1 MPVLLSSRLYPGQ
14 IMSGIEW
21 RGAVL
26 AGIVILDEF
35 TAGQIAAGE
44 VVERPVSAVK
54 ELVENALDAGATRIA
69 VDLAEGGLSRIT
81 VSDNGCGMS
90 GEDVRLAF
98 LRHATS
104 KIRSAADLRRVNTL
118 GFRGEA
124 LPSIAAVARVAM
136 TTRVPGSV
144 AGTRAELQGGALAAV
159 SPAGCAPGTTVEVN
173 DLFYN
178 TPARRKAMK
187 SPAAEGALCGE
198 LVSKMALARPGVRF
212 ELLTQGR
219 RVFYTPGTGRLI
231 DAVTAVYG
239 PGQAKEM
246 IAVSAAD
253 GDLGIDGY
261 AGKPSLSRST
271 RSHLTV
277 IINGRYVRCP
287 AVAAAVENAYR
298 GLLFPGRRPVAVLS
312 LIVAP
317 EQLDVNVHPAKS
329 EVRLL
334 EEKRVAALVAGAL
347 RSVLRGD
354 SVIPSAIAER
364 TNPYHYKEPVK
375 TAFEQVPAIFPPEAR
390 RERPVAGPEPT
401 EPFEIVAKK
410 GSEVVNNRLEKS
422 VLPLE
427 RKKFPI
433 LHPLA
438 QLLPT
443 YILAGGEDGLYI
455 IDQHAAHER
464 VLYEECLAGQGNYP
478 SQLLLVPET
487 LELEYGET
495 SIIVELLP
503 RFSEAGFVI
512 EHFGGK
518 TFLLRGAPFYLPA
531 GRGKEL
537 FLDMVDFLKEKGFV
551 PEQAEFLKRLASSIA
566 CKGAIKAGEKMPFS
580 AMEALLERLARAEN
594 PFTCPHGRPTI
605 IHLSNRDLETRFKR

>member
-1 MPVLLSSRLYPGQ
+1 V
-14 IMSGIEW
+14 
-21 RGAVL
+21 
-26 AGIVILDEF
+26 GIVILDEF

-54 ELVENALDAGATRIA
+54 ELVENALDAGASRII
-69 VDLAEGGLSRIT
+69 VDLAEGGLGGIT

-90 GEDVRLAF
+90 AEDVQLAF

-104 KIRSAADLRRVNTL
+104 KIRSASDLRRVTTL

-124 LPSIAAVARVAM
+124 LPSIAAVAKVTM
-136 TTRVPGSV
+136 TTRVSGAV
-144 AGTRAELQGGALAAV
+144 AGHRAEVRGGSLVAV
-159 SPAGCAPGTTVEVN
+159 SPAGCPPGTVVEVK

-187 SPAAEGALCGE
+187 SPSAEGALCGE

-212 ELLTQGR
+212 ELLNQGR

-239 PGQAKEM
+239 PGQGKEM

-253 GDLGIDGY
+253 GDLGLEGY
-261 AGKPSLSRST
+261 AGKISLSRSS
-271 RSHLTV
+271 RSHLTI

-287 AVAAAVENAYR
+287 AVVAAVEEAYR
-298 GLLFPGRRPVAVLS
+298 GLLPQGRRPVAVLS
-312 LIVAP
+312 LNVVP
-317 EQLDVNVHPAKS
+317 EQLDVNVHPAKL

-334 EEKRVAALVAGAL
+334 EEKRVAGLVTRAL
-347 RSVLRGD
+347 RSLLRGQ
-354 SVIPSAIAER
+354 SVIPSAFSER
-364 TNPYHYKEPVK
+364 SYQHHLTGAGNA
-375 TAFEQVPAIFPPEAR
+375 AFVQVPAVFPAESGQEPPVSRPEQDETITADNTASGSPLAR
-390 RERPVAGPEPT
+390 SLLLVSEPGEEGVNESPAGYSN
-401 EPFEIVAKK
+401 VAKK
-410 GSEVVNNRLEKS
+410 
-422 VLPLE
+422 
-427 RKKFPI
+427 FPV

-464 VLYEECLAGQGNYP
+464 VLYEECLAGQGKYP
-478 SQLLLVPET
+478 SQCLLVPVT
-487 LELEYGET
+487 LELEYSET
-495 SIIVELLP
+495 SIINDLLP
-503 RFSEAGFVI
+503 RFTDAGFVI
-512 EHFGGK
+512 EHFGGN
-518 TFLLRGAPFYLPA
+518 TFLLRGAPSYLPA
-531 GRGKEL
+531 GREKEL
-537 FLDMVDFLKEKGFV
+537 FLDIVDYFKEKGSA
-551 PEQAEFLKRLASSIA
+551 PDQIEFSKRLASSIA

-580 AMEALLERLARAEN
+580 AMEALLERLSRTEN

-605 IHLSNRDLETRFKR
+605 IHLSNRDLETRFQR